1 MALLYN
7 KNHRTKK
14 PPRAPLRVQSS
25 TQVTIFDMNQIFI
38 HEFRVDA
45 WVGIYEWEM
54 LRPQTLELNI
64 DIGLAG
70 ETAGKSDNIKDTIH
84 YGTVVE
90 RIQKDLAAKRFN
102 LLEALAEHLAHII
115 VDELGAAWTRISV
128 AKLGHIRGVKRV
140 GVLITRGKIGA

>member
-1 MALLYN
+1 M
-7 KNHRTKK
+7 
-14 PPRAPLRVQSS
+14 S
-25 TQVTIFDMNQIFI
+25 QIFI

-64 DIGLAG
+64 DIGLAE
-70 ETAGKSDNIKDTIH
+70 ETAGKSDDIKDTIH

-90 RIQKDLAAKRFN
+90 RIQKDLAGKRFN

-128 AKLGHIRGVKRV
+128 AKLGHIRGVKKV